1 MSGQLEQPQ
10 DAYDGE
16 ELEYLGV
23 VEPVG
28 QRALQHGVRVEAERG
43 HEVDDVHGRL
53 GEVHEI
59 RRHLRHRA
67 RGYRRQKND
76 GSGTGRARGERV
88 KWLVGWV
95 GVGRRVR

>member
-1 MSGQLEQPQ
+1 MYEYLEPGRVPGELEQPQ

-28 QRALQHGVRVEAERG
+28 QRALQHGVRVEAQRG

-59 RRHLRHRA
+59 RRHLRPA
-67 RGYRRQKND
+67 RHN
-76 GSGTGRARGERV
+76 RV
-88 KWLVGWV
+88 IDVV
-95 GVGRRVR
+95 T